1 MVEENRE
8 RIYTV
13 LHNDLNKTEYEA
25 ELYEVTNVINEIAIA
40 INNINHWTRPERI
53 PGDMR

>member
-13 LHNDLNKTEYEA
+13 LRNDLNKTEYEA
-25 ELYEVTNVINEIAIA
+25 GLYEVTNVLNEIAIA